1 MARQSGTTKMA
12 RRGGVCSERL
22 TVVDVTLTPL
32 TEDHFPLLVRWL
44 NEPHVQAWWRDGTA
58 TTQSIRAKYG
68 PRVGAESATACFV
81 IEADG
86 APVGLIQHYRHADY
100 AEWDTA
106 VGVPAAAG
114 TDYLVGDP
122 AYTGKGVGSAAI
134 ALAADLALAAYPEV
148 ACVVAVPQA
157 DNTAS
162 RRALEKAGFQL
173 REIRDLDSDDPSD
186 AGPGAVYVMSRP
198 R

>member
-1 MARQSGTTKMA
+1 M
-12 RRGGVCSERL
+12 VHERA
-22 TVVDVTLTPL
+22 P
-32 TEDHFPLLVRWL
+32 VR
-44 NEPHVQAWWRDGTA
+44 
-58 TTQSIRAKYG
+58 S
-68 PRVGAESATACFV
+68 TACFV
-81 IEADG
+81 IEADS

-100 AEWDTA
+100 SEWDAA

-122 AYTGKGVGSAAI
+122 AYTGKGVGSTAI
-134 ALAADLALAAYPEV
+134 ALAADHALAAYPEV

-157 DNTAS
+157 DNPAS
-162 RRALEKAGFQL
+162 RRALEKAGFRL

-186 AGPGAVYVMSRP
+186 AGPGAIYVKARP